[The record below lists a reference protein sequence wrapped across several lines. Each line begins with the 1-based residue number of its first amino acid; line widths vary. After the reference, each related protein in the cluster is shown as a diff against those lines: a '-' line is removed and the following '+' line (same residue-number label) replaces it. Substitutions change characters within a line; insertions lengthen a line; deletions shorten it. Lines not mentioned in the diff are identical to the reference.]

1 MRFLICGLGSIGRR
15 HLRNLIALGEE
26 DIVLFRTGNA
36 TLPDEELG
44 DFPTEHDLDRALQ
57 QWKPDATIICN
68 PTALHMD
75 SAIAASKACSHIF
88 IEKPISN
95 SMDGI
100 EELQDLVRRNQV
112 KTLVGFQFRFHP
124 GLIQVKRLLDENT
137 IGDVVSAHV
146 IWGEYLPHWHP
157 WEDYRNSYSARMDLG
172 GGVVLTLCH
181 PFDYLR
187 WLLGEVSEIS
197 AELGWTGLLDLEVE
211 DTADIIMRFDQGF
224 QASVHLDYLQ
234 RPSTHRLSIVGT
246 KGTLNWD
253 NVDGAVEW
261 WSTDSKD
268 WLTLTA
274 PEGFER
280 NQIFLD
286 EMRHFI
292 QVVSGDSET
301 RCSLEDGIQALKIA
315 LAVHQ
320 SAKQGKRVDLSLV

>member
-1 MRFLICGLGSIGRR
+1 
-15 HLRNLIALGEE
+15 
-26 DIVLFRTGNA
+26 
-36 TLPDEELG
+36 
-44 DFPTEHDLDRALQ
+44 
-57 QWKPDATIICN
+57 
-68 PTALHMD
+68 
-75 SAIAASKACSHIF
+75 
-88 IEKPISN
+88 
-95 SMDGI
+95 
-100 EELQDLVRRNQV
+100 
-112 KTLVGFQFRFHP
+112 
-124 GLIQVKRLLDENT
+124 
-137 IGDVVSAHV
+137 
-146 IWGEYLPHWHP
+146 
-157 WEDYRNSYSARMDLG
+157 MDLG

-197 AELGWTGLLDLEVE
+197 AELGRTGLLDLDVE

-253 NVDGAVEW
+253 NVDGAVDW